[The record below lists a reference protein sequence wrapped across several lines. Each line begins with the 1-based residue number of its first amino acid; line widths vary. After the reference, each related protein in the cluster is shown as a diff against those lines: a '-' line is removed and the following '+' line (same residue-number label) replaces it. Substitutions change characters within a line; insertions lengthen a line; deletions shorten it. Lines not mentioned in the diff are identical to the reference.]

1 MRRLQLSDL
10 LVIEA
15 LKSANPGDWQRFVC
29 EETPSWSAL
38 DIVRRNNI
46 EWQQTQRFEEEN

>member
-15 LKSANPGDWQRFVC
+15 LKSANPSDWQHFVY

-38 DIVRRNNI
+38 DIVRRNDI
-46 EWQQTQRFEEEN
+46 DWQQAQRFEEEN

>member
-15 LKSANPGDWQRFVC
+15 LKSVNPSDWQRFVY

-38 DIVRRNNI
+38 DIVRRNDI
-46 EWQQTQRFEEEN
+46 DWQQTQRFEEEN

>member
-1 MRRLQLSDL
+1 VRRLQLSDL

-15 LKSANPGDWQRFVC
+15 LKSANPSDWQHFVY

-38 DIVRRNNI
+38 DIVRRNDI
-46 EWQQTQRFEEEN
+46 DWQQAQRFEEEN